1 MPEIVTMPPQF
12 TSTERPYMWV
22 FTAKQTIIL
31 AIGIVIAGA
40 SAVYLPLN
48 IGAVGKAVLGLSI
61 FLFFLVG
68 GIGRYHGTPLLVYF
82 GSLLTFRLTPKKYVK
97 TTTKQTS
104 SIYPPT
110 QNWLTIRE
118 IRDDIIIYKDTEG
131 RYSTMLKIRPI
142 DLDLRTPDAMDI
154 VYSRMAT
161 AYNSIDFPMQ
171 IIINPTRYNPAPYI
185 GEWEEKQRQYPSDS
199 VEYEHIQNHIT
210 AFKNMVE
217 ENDLMTRNFY
227 IILPVRVKEIAPG
240 LLEKEKENLRAETG
254 PKKKKEIRK
263 IFAEKKYNKT
273 AEELRTR
280 KNIIT
285 TALRNID
292 PDLGVEELTNQT
304 LIDALTECYGGGR
317 GT

>member
-1 MPEIVTMPPQF
+1 MPETVTMPPQF
-12 TSTERPYMWV
+12 TSTERPYLLF
-22 FTAKQTIIL
+22 FTAKQTLI
-31 AIGIVIAGA
+31 IGIGILVAGA
-40 SAVYLPLN
+40 TAVYLPL
-48 IGAVGKAVLGLSI
+48 GLDAVGRAVLGLSI

-104 SIYPPT
+104 SVYPPT
-110 QNWLTIRE
+110 QNWLMIKET
-118 IRDDIIIYKDTEG
+118 RDDIVVYKDKEG

-154 VYSRMAT
+154 VYSKMAT

-185 GEWEEKQRQYPSDS
+185 GEWEEKQRQYPTDS
-199 VEYEHIQNHIT
+199 VEHEHIQNHIT

-227 IILPVRVKEIAPG
+227 IILPVRVKEIAQG
-240 LLEKEKENLRAETG
+240 ILKKEKEEIRAETD
-254 PKKKKEIRK
+254 PKRKKMLHQKYT
-263 IFAEKKYNKT
+263 EKKYVKA

-280 KNIIT
+280 KNIVI
-285 TALRNID
+285 TALKNID
-292 PDLGVEELTNQT
+292 PDLDVEELTGPS
-304 LIDALTECYGGGR
+304 LINALTECYGGEGIV
-317 GT
+317 